1 MPCQLQ
7 CRLWPLPL
15 RAARCAR
22 RPHAACR
29 LSVGVLRPRPPVTPS
44 SAFACAA
51 AQPGAAPPISSPLGL
66 TTARWSRPG
75 CPLGRSM
82 VPPTALFPRAQPNG
96 LPPARVVQSA
106 QRVAR
111 LSARLRSLRSPLAR
125 PCGSS
130 RRRHRRRIFRPLHAL
145 ARYGVRCY
153 AAGRVFRENLP
164 KLTIEVV
171 PTPLTNVASARL
183 GSSLCET
190 ATRGLPPYGS
200 ACFAHGRRRRPH
212 SCRSA
217 RCARSGA
224 APVYQKSGP
233 DNQHRSNPSA
243 GCGLCPMGQLAAR
256 DDHAGL

>member
-1 MPCQLQ
+1 MRP
-7 CRLWPLPL
+7 
-15 RAARCAR
+15 AA
-22 RPHAACR
+22 

-171 PTPLTNVASARL
+171 PTPLPNVASARL

-190 ATRGLPPYGS
+190 ATRGLPPDRS

-212 SCRSA
+212 STSRA
-217 RCARSGA
+217 LRLLTRLE
-224 APVYQKSGP
+224 P
-233 DNQHRSNPSA
+233 DDRHPTSPDA
-243 GCGLCPMGQLAAR
+243 GGGLCPLGQLAVR
-256 DDHAGL
+256 DGHTRPAALSSGVLRTRPPRPRPRR